1 MTDTDQDGSNLT
13 QLKQDIAEGI
23 ARIEQHKAERS
34 SCNEEISA
42 IRETLAAKGIP
53 KKALDMAMKYK
64 DMDPRDRVGFDAAY
78 DIVREAIGL
87 PVVERQGDLFAQT
100 DQGQDEDI
108 TGKLDEDGADVI
120 PLNNSGDEEPDPDQ
134 EEFDAEVDKAMGEG

>member
-1 MTDTDQDGSNLT
+1 
-13 QLKQDIAEGI
+13 
-23 ARIEQHKAERS
+23 
-34 SCNEEISA
+34 
-42 IRETLAAKGIP
+42 
-53 KKALDMAMKYK
+53 MAMKYK
-64 DMDPRDRVGFDAAY
+64 DMDPSDRVGFDAAY